1 MHSWEDDRTRP
12 LTEEGMLDR
21 AVVLDTIKGRQ
32 IDAFF
37 SSSYRRS
44 VDTIQP
50 AADFFTMSI
59 ITDERFCERKG

>member
-1 MHSWEDDRTRP
+1 MHSWEDDMTRP

-37 SSSYRRS
+37 SSPYRRS
-44 VDTIQP
+44 VDTIQA
-50 AADFFTMSI
+50 AADY
-59 ITDERFCERKG
+59 R